1 LIASKAAKAHVEPF
15 KLRATTV
22 ELPDG
27 TKKELDEESKGE
39 NDSDVINGIKDYL
52 KQGGA
57 SAKGIAPLEFEK
69 DDDTNFHID
78 FIHAVANIRARNYRI
93 PEID

>member
-1 LIASKAAKAHVEPF
+1 MIASKAAKVHVEGF
-15 KLRATTV
+15 KFRHTTV

-39 NDSDVINGIKDYL
+39 NDADVINSIKGYL

>member
-1 LIASKAAKAHVEPF
+1 MIASKAAKAHVEPF

-39 NDSDVINGIKDYL
+39 NDADAINGIKDYL

-57 SAKGIAPLEFEK
+57 SAKAIAPLEFEK

>member
-39 NDSDVINGIKDYL
+39 NDADVINGIKHYL
-52 KQGGA
+52 K
-57 SAKGIAPLEFEK
+57 
-69 DDDTNFHID
+69 
-78 FIHAVANIRARNYRI
+78 
-93 PEID
+93 